1 MTINDNGLP
10 AQYQL
15 NRHRVGVTFFDNFAA
30 KTKRYEN
37 PTLPEMGDQVL
48 HENRARKNLLPWFK
62 LAIFGEVRTA
72 KGSLRHDANVLQIT
86 GVENE
91 HDSGKMSFDE
101 AASLLRA
108 AGVRCL
114 IYTSP
119 SHLIPDENGVAV
131 EKWRV
136 MSPTSQ
142 PLPAATRA
150 QLAARVNGIIKGA
163 STAESF
169 TLSQSFYYGS
179 VARNPEHRVEVI
191 DGDGFIDLCDDLDAT
206 AIGVPAKLKKD
217 KPAAAATAGVTP
229 GYVDAD
235 LDELISKANSLD
247 ANGDRQWHTNM
258 RSVTASMVQ
267 KMKSDDE
274 IRERCAGACE
284 GGKYDDDLTLLIN
297 TARDKWGIPDPA
309 TSSAEFSAL
318 LADFADEAK
327 ADGVV
332 GPGFR
337 VKTRGQLKAS
347 DFYAFLPTH
356 QYILRHTGEMW
367 LAAGVNATLPKV
379 KIGTEQKK
387 LKKAD
392 KADPEGPDEF
402 TTVDVLIPASMWL
415 DQHRPVAQVSWMPGH
430 GELIEGEVTLE
441 GGLKPLE
448 GAAIFNMYQPP
459 VLTAAGDAT
468 KAGPWLELVEHV
480 YPEHA
485 KHIICFLAHRIQR
498 PAEKI
503 NHALV
508 LTGTP
513 GIGKDTMLE
522 PLKYGV
528 GPWNFKEVSPQDI
541 TSNNNDF
548 MKSVM
553 LRISEARDLGEINKF
568 KLYETMKTILAAPP
582 DMVRVNVK
590 YVPQFYVV
598 NVTAAIIT
606 TNYQND
612 GLYLPATDRRHYV
625 CGTEATKDD
634 FDPDY
639 WTGLWRWYQ
648 AGGFAHV
655 VAYLAGLDI
664 SDFDPKAPP
673 AKTPAFW
680 RMVDGSV
687 AHEVPELWD
696 AIDKLGTRNADGSTV
711 PPAAITLDMV
721 RDVAS
726 RGDSGLY
733 MWLQNKS
740 NSKLIYHRMEACGYT
755 PTRNASREDGFWL
768 IGGERKVVYGRMD
781 VELPE
786 RVAAARALVQEKKH
800 KQSKT

>member
-142 PLPAATRA
+142 PLPAAMRA
-150 QLAARVNGIIKGA
+150 QLAARVNGVIKGA

-191 DGDGFIDLCDDLDAT
+191 DGDSFIDLCDDLDAG
-206 AIGVPAKLKKD
+206 AIAAPAKLKKD
-217 KPAAAATAGVTP
+217 KPALAQPAGVTP
-229 GYVDAD
+229 GYVEAD
-235 LDELISKANSLD
+235 LDELIATANRVD

-284 GGKYDDDLTLLIN
+284 GGKYDDDLTVLIN

-327 ADGVV
+327 ASGIEA
-332 GPGFR
+332 PGFR
-337 VKTRGQLKAS
+337 SKDRARLTVE

-356 QYILRHTGEMW
+356 QYIFRHTGELW
-367 LAAGVNATLPKV
+367 LAAGVNAALGKV
-379 KIGTEQKK
+379 KVGTERVK
-387 LKKAD
+387 LKKAE
-392 KADPEGPDEF
+392 KADADGPDEF
-402 TTVDVLIPASMWL
+402 RDEDVLIPASLWL
-415 DQHRPVAQVSWMPGH
+415 DTHRPVAQMSWVPGAPQIITGEITIEGGIKAVAGASIFNLYIPPVRRPGH
-430 GELIEGEVTLE
+430 AE
-441 GGLKPLE
+441 
-448 GAAIFNMYQPP
+448 
-459 VLTAAGDAT
+459 AAG
-468 KAGPWLELVEHV
+468 KWLWLVHEV
-480 YPEHA
+480 YPDHA
-485 KHIICFLAHRIQR
+485 DHIIKFMAHRIQR
-498 PAEKI
+498 PGEKI

-508 LTGTP
+508 LTGSP

-522 PLKYGV
+522 PLKHGV
-528 GPWNFKEVSPQDI
+528 GAWNFKEISPADI
-541 TSNNNDF
+541 TDKHNDY
-548 MKSVM
+548 MKSVAM
-553 LRISEARDLGEINKF
+553 RVSEARDLGDTNRF
-568 KLYETMKTILAAPP
+568 AQYEAMKTILAAPP
-582 DMVRVNVK
+582 DMVRINTK
-590 YVPQFYVV
+590 YVPQYYAV
-598 NVTAAIIT
+598 NVTGAVIT
-606 TNYQND
+606 TNYPTD
-612 GLYLPATDRRHYV
+612 GLYLPADDRRHYV
-625 CGTEATKDD
+625 CGTEAKKED
-634 FDPDY
+634 FDPDT
-639 WTGLWRWYQ
+639 WTEIWNWYADGGLD
-648 AGGFAHV
+648 HV
-655 VAYLAGLDI
+655 VAYLAGLDL
-664 SDFDPKAPP
+664 SGFDPKAPP
-673 AKTPAFW
+673 EKTAAFW
-680 RMVDGSV
+680 RMSDGGMSS
-687 AHEVPELWD
+687 EVPEMRD
-696 AIDKLGTRNADGSTV
+696 VIDKLGTRLADGSVV
-711 PPAAITLDMV
+711 PPAAVTLEMV
-721 RDVAS
+721 CRACS
-726 RGDSGLY
+726 DSADGLY
-733 MWLQNKS
+733 EWLRNRS
-740 NSKLIYHRMEACGYT
+740 NRRVIPHRMESCGYT
-755 PTRNASREDGFWL
+755 PVRNPSADSGLWV
-768 IGGERKVVYGRMD
+768 IGGKRQVVYGLMSSD
-781 VELPE
+781 LPT
-786 RVAAARALVQEKKH
+786 RIKAATALTKDSNPKKVP
-800 KQSKT
+800 